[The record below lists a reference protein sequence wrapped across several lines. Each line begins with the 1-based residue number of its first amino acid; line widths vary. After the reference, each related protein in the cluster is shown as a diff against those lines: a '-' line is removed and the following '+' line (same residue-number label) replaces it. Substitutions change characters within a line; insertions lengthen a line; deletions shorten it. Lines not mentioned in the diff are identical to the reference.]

1 MKKTFLIIS
10 ILSVIFLTS
19 CGIFN
24 LNGFIVPEPGKAEF
38 MTIVEKLDTPQ
49 KISDYMLENFTYQK
63 HLFYAPSPYQLW
75 LTKNGDCNDFATF
88 GVFVTHW
95 HGLNETYQIKIYYC
109 GTIIKHFIAIYIEDD
124 GLSFTDCQY
133 YNLCLPDGYR
143 FNTFKEIVEYDGT
156 LRTIGWPVWTKY
168 IVYYYDGNI
177 KEVGYNDNVY

>member
-10 ILSVIFLTS
+10 ILSVIFLTG

-63 HLFYAPSPYQLW
+63 HSFYAPSPYQLW

-88 GVFVTHW
+88 GEFIAHW
-95 HGLNETYQIKIYYC
+95 HGYETYFMKIFYN
-109 GTIIKHFIAIYIEDD
+109 GTSYNHCIAVYVEE
-124 GLSFTDCQY
+124 GGMSFTDNWY
-133 YNLCLPDGYR
+133 YFNNWGNWFETFREIVDFDCSELPD
-143 FNTFKEIVEYDGT
+143 NLELK
-156 LRTIGWPVWTKY
+156 KY
-168 IVYYYDGNI
+168 IVYDYENEIVEIG
-177 KEVGYNDNVY
+177 K